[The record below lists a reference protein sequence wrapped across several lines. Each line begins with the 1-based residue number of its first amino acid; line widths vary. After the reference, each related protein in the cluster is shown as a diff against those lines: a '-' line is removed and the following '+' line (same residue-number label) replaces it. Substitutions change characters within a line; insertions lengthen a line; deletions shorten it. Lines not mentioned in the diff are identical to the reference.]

1 MIRWAGLLLI
11 LLGAGHT
18 LGGLLLTAGRHA
30 DSWFTGRLWRPEEGI
45 TDMSSAMA
53 AFWLTLGSF
62 GVPLAVVGMI
72 VLWLDR
78 RGLGWGAGWRVPGR
92 RPRCA
97 FCLFV

>member
-45 TDMSSAMA
+45 AGMSSAMA

-78 RGLGWGAGWRVPGR
+78 RGLGWGLVVVFRAVVPW
-92 RPRCA
+92 CA